1 MTKAVF
7 FDFDHTLYSHQ
18 TMSIPQSAKD
28 AIRILQS
35 KGIRCVLATGRHMLE
50 LEHFPDVFTVGLDG
64 YVTIDGQLCLD
75 GSRNI
80 ICSNEIK
87 GIALENLVK
96 LFNARKVPTILV
108 EADREYSNVHT
119 FQQVQG
125 LSYAST
131 VDHPLGEYTGKPV
144 YLGVVYIKPDQEDW
158 LHTMLP
164 GCDFLRWA
172 QIGVDVVPTG
182 RDKVDGILSYLDHYG
197 IPRSDYIAFGDGDND
212 KGMISSAP
220 IGIAMGNAWESVKSI
235 ADYITTDI
243 NDNGIWNALVH
254 YGLI

>member
-1 MTKAVF
+1 M
-7 FDFDHTLYSHQ
+7 
-18 TMSIPQSAKD
+18 
-28 AIRILQS
+28 
-35 KGIRCVLATGRHMLE
+35 
-50 LEHFPDVFTVGLDG
+50 
-64 YVTIDGQLCLD
+64 
-75 GSRNI
+75 
-80 ICSNEIK
+80 
-87 GIALENLVK
+87 
-96 LFNARKVPTILV
+96 
-108 EADREYSNVHT
+108 EANREYSNVHT